1 MSELFEAV
9 VNKNIPEVKEILK
22 KCKQDVLEFR
32 GGEVSV
38 FLQFVFC

>member
-9 VNKNIPEVKEILK
+9 VNKNVSEVDEILK
-22 KCKQDVLEFR
+22 KCTQDILEFR

-38 FLQFVFC
+38 FLLFVFC